1 MDFDN
6 AVQEPDPAELD
17 RAAGIIRHRL
27 TELGFEK

>member
-6 AVQEPDPAELD
+6 AVQDPDPAELD

-27 TELGFEK
+27 TELGFEE